1 MVAAVLFAQVAVA
14 MPAGLEGA
22 RTLLEAGDTVQ
33 AAQVLEAVVTGQR
46 LSPEALAAFAL
57 LEWMEPGRT
66 SHDAV
71 RSWRN
76 LRAPHVRLRRDVR
89 RGAVLLGDPVA
100 EAVGDALIV
109 QEALDAGRSDSI
121 ISWTLDPAA
130 QPVDWRV
137 ALEATAAKLEATSP
151 LVAGG
156 IRWMLVRRLLAAL
169 DRVAADAPVTG
180 PCEPHCF
187 QLGAAPASYRLL
199 TRFQEAS
206 QDTALAQLAAL
217 FEDLRRAPWPFNAL
231 GARAHIA
238 VCALTRLTQDV
249 AGCWPDG
256 SHLEGREAAEVTA
269 MAQALRGR
277 HHAAWAVMEALA
289 RWFGPLDSL
298 RDPLDPPA
306 RRTRPSRPYQYVPS
320 HPAVA
325 GDGRI
330 PVDLLWK
337 AAWPLYLLP
346 YNERL
351 VVHRARLLL
360 ADVVWRLAGEDSRGL
375 FSPVGDVER
384 IVAVGVPL
392 GVAIAGPRRA
402 ILAFYPSGTHET
414 APQTSGGRPTL
425 PLDLAIVATG
435 SRGTRFTG
443 FASEHYDTFG
453 PLDHQVVQYV
463 RDGRRHVDL
472 YTVWAGEAVCVAPR
486 PLLGLFLLDDRLREL
501 RRQTVTE
508 LHAHRLVQLRLT
520 LHPARYVYSLEVFD
534 PGCRRA
540 QRARYVLAVPPAD
553 GAMLSDLMLADE
565 LHYGDDYHGA
575 DRLRDRQP
583 ATMRPALD
591 FEAGGTA
598 RFYWEIYGIAS
609 DTLTA
614 ARLRVEFEVVNVREE
629 RVAVRDLARVA
640 RDAAEAKPTLDVA
653 YPLNVP
659 PGDGPLTSGLA
670 VGLPAEAR
678 GIHVARVTVTDTVT
692 GRSARAQRAFFVR
705 G

>member
-1 MVAAVLFAQVAVA
+1 MVAAVLLAQVAVA
-14 MPAGLEGA
+14 PLAGLEGA
-22 RTLLEAGDTVQ
+22 RTLLEASDSVS

-46 LSPEALAAFAL
+46 LTPEALAALAL
-57 LEWMEPGRT
+57 LQWMKRGRT
-66 SHDAV
+66 PHDAV
-71 RSWRN
+71 RSWRK
-76 LRAPHVRLRRDVR
+76 LGAPHVRLRRDVR

-100 EAVGDALIV
+100 EAVGDALIA
-109 QEALDAGRSDSI
+109 QEELDAGRSDSI

-130 QPVDWRV
+130 QPVAWRV
-137 ALEATAAKLEATSP
+137 VLDATAAKLEATSP

-156 IRWMLVRRLLAAL
+156 IRWLLVRGLLAGL

-187 QLGAAPASYRLL
+187 QLEAAPASYRLL
-199 TRFQEAS
+199 ARFQEVG
-206 QDTALAQLAAL
+206 QDTVLAQLATL

-231 GARAHIA
+231 GARAHLA
-238 VCALTRLTQDV
+238 VCALTRLSEGV

-256 SHLEGREAAEVTA
+256 SDLGGREAAEVTA
-269 MAQALRGR
+269 MAHAFRGR
-277 HHAAWAVMEALA
+277 HQAAWAVMEAHA

-320 HPAVA
+320 HPAIA
-325 GDGRI
+325 GDRRI

-351 VVHRARLLL
+351 AVHRARLLL

-392 GVAIAGPRRA
+392 GVAIAGSRRA

-414 APQTSGGRPTL
+414 VPQTGGGGPTL

-435 SRGTRFTG
+435 SRGTRITG

-463 RDGRRHVDL
+463 RDGRRHVDF
-472 YTVWAGEAVCVAPR
+472 YTAWAGEPVCVAPR
-486 PLLGLFLLDDRLREL
+486 PLLGLFLLDDHLREL
-501 RRQTVTE
+501 RRQMVTD
-508 LHAHRLVQLRLT
+508 LHARRLVQLRLT
-520 LHPARYVYSLEVFD
+520 LHPAQYVYSLELFD
-534 PGCRRA
+534 AGCRRA

-598 RFYWEIYGIAS
+598 RFYWEIYGVAS
-609 DTLTA
+609 DTLAA
-614 ARLRVEFEVVNVREE
+614 ARLHVEFEVVNVREE

-659 PGDGPLTSGLA
+659 PGDGPLVSGLA
-670 VGLPAEAR
+670 VGLPADAR